1 MSNNLKELNDILFD
15 QLRRLNTAETTE
27 ALDKEV
33 ARADSITKVA
43 KPIIDG
49 ATLVLDAQKLKA
61 QYLGL
66 QGDLPHML
74 EAKAN
79 D

>member
-61 QYLGL
+61 LYLGL

-74 EAKAN
+74 EAKQN

>member
-66 QGDLPHML
+66 QGDLPNML
-74 EAKAN
+74 EAKQN